1 MFMTN
6 EKKLNK
12 SVIMLSVLLIVALI
26 AAACSKDGGN
36 SGADVS
42 IEDRYALD
50 PNTPAWQL
58 DAKEEATSLTWY
70 VNADWWNTDY
80 GNDVVTKKIKEDL
93 NLDITFITGD
103 DTKLNTFFA
112 GDEMPDLITVFDSNS
127 SIVQKADT
135 WALPLNDLA
144 EKYDPY
150 FNQVAAKDTMNWF
163 QLADGK
169 TYGYPNYSNTQDDY
183 ENGTIPAKTAFIIR
197 KDVYEALGQPQFAT
211 PEQFN
216 ATLAQIK
223 AQFPSLIPF
232 GFNSIGSGTGS
243 LGDVFQDFLGVP
255 LTDEDGNYYNRNLDD
270 DYLTWLR
277 ALNEAYRSG
286 LISDDSFA
294 DDGTAF
300 EEKVKSGKYATILL
314 DGTPQQGGNL
324 QIYATS
330 NVGKEYIAIDGPQ
343 STVGNQPTLNQ
354 SGITG
359 WMISFITK
367 SNADPAKSIQLFTY
381 LLSEEGQMLMNYG
394 IEGETYQLNA
404 DGKVELMPEVKEMQ
418 LNNADQFKK
427 EYRFG
432 EFMFFG
438 HDRHKTL
445 SDDAFPDSIKQMQ
458 EWGKGKL
465 VPHFVLENINP
476 DQGTAEARSLSAI
489 QTQWNTAL
497 VSLIRS
503 KDEAAFNSVL
513 EEYKA
518 FLNDNNWEAIVTIY
532 NEKMARNKEKLGLE

>member
-1 MFMTN
+1 MGTV
-6 EKKLNK
+6 KVNK
-12 SVIMLSVLLIVALI
+12 AKMLLVLLMAVALVLS
-26 AAACSKDGGN
+26 ACSKGKSGGA
-36 SGADVS
+36 GLDTS
-42 IEDRYALD
+42 IEDRYTVDAS
-50 PNTPAWQL
+50 TPAWKL
-58 DAKEEATSLTWY
+58 DTKESTTLTWY

-112 GDEMPDLITVFDSNS
+112 GDEMPDLISVFDSNS

-144 EKYDPY
+144 EKFDPY
-150 FNQVAAKDTMNWF
+150 FNQVAAQDTLNWF

-169 TYGYPNYSNTQDDY
+169 TYGYPNYSNTQADY
-183 ENGTIPAKTAFIIR
+183 ENGTIPAKTAFVIR
-197 KDVYEALGQPQFAT
+197 KDVYDALGQPDFST
-211 PEQFN
+211 PEQFT
-216 ATLAQIK
+216 ATLQAIK
-223 AQFPSLIPF
+223 SKFPELIPF
-232 GFNSIGSGTGS
+232 GFNSIGTGTGS
-243 LGDVFQDFLGVP
+243 LGDTFQDFIGVP
-255 LTDEDGNYYNRNLDD
+255 LTDAEGNHYNRNLDE
-270 DYLTWLR
+270 DYLTWVST
-277 ALNEAYRSG
+277 LNQSYRSG

-300 EEKVKSGKYATILL
+300 EEKVKSGKYATMLL

-324 QIYATS
+324 QIFAS
-330 NVGKEYIAIDGPQ
+330 NNEGKEYVAIDGPQ
-343 STVGNQPTLNQ
+343 STVGNAPTLNQ

-359 WMISFITK
+359 WMISLITN

-394 IEGETYQLNA
+394 IEGETYEVNGE
-404 DGKVELMPEVKEMQ
+404 GKVALMPEVKDMQ

-476 DQGTAEARSLSAI
+476 EQGTAEARSLSAI
-489 QTQWNTAL
+489 NTQWNTTL

-503 KDEAAFNSVL
+503 KDDSAFNTVL
-513 EEYKA
+513 EEYKT

-532 NEKMARNKEKLGLE
+532 NEKMARNKEKLGL